1 MSNTVRS
8 LQEENQH
15 LRHQIGEL
23 KDELK
28 QKDMMIAALE
38 SQIAALVLVN
48 RSGVAGEES
57 YYEDDSETD
66 ADTLSRISSLG
77 VGSSLSNQP
86 HRATPHRNAPPP
98 LPPRPPKAGAVAST
112 TPTSSSTK
120 TTVITAAAGH
130 PNKRSLQQQYSS
142 DDDDSNAPPPKP
154 RTNSRLPPTYP
165 PAPPHSCSPDQNS
178 SSNHNNNLK
187 EQLQP
192 AKKNGKKKTTGS
204 TCSSSNGTP
213 NTATKESIESAY
225 VPCNDEDGTKMANG
239 RGKFKSDKAAIKAL
253 PRELSIYNNDDDDV
267 TKYSVDDGQPTYLV
281 EKCEF
286 RDAYNVRGIFT
297 GSIHRA
303 SGMPH
308 GFGKMVY
315 HLGGRY
321 YEGDWFMGH
330 WHGKGIFRNQEGD
343 VYEGHMV
350 NDLKEG
356 TGKLMYADGRVFQG
370 KFDDDEAVEG
380 TIKFPDGARYEGQ
393 LHNGAR
399 HGYGV
404 YHFNDGSVYEGES
417 VMNVFEGKGK
427 MIWNDGGWYE
437 GKWSQGEIHGRGK
450 EIRPDGSLRHDGQWS
465 KGVPIR
471 D

>member
-1 MSNTVRS
+1 MTSTVRA
-8 LQEENQH
+8 LQEEN
-15 LRHQIGEL
+15 HQLKRQLGEL

-38 SQIAALVLVN
+38 SQVAALVMVN
-48 RSGVAGEES
+48 RKEAGGS
-57 YYEDDSETD
+57 YEDDSETD

-77 VGSSLSNQP
+77 VGSLSNHQGN
-86 HRATPHRNAPPP
+86 RGNQS
-98 LPPRPPKAGAVAST
+98 LPPRPPKAGGSAN
-112 TPTSSSTK
+112 
-120 TTVITAAAGH
+120 
-130 PNKRSLQQQYSS
+130 PNGRPSLQQQYSS
-142 DDDDSNAPPPKP
+142 DDDDDDDSNSPPPPKP
-154 RTNSRLPPTYP
+154 KTNSSGLPPAYP
-165 PAPPHSCSPDQNS
+165 PTLRAPNRNDNNSGKGSPPEKKND
-178 SSNHNNNLK
+178 K
-187 EQLQP
+187 
-192 AKKNGKKKTTGS
+192 KKNGIK
-204 TCSSSNGTP
+204 
-213 NTATKESIESAY
+213 KESIDGGG
-225 VPCNDEDGTKMANG
+225 VPYDDDAAMANS

-267 TKYSVDDGQPTYLV
+267 TKYSVDDGQPTYQV
-281 EKCEF
+281 EKSEF
-286 RDAYNVRGIFT
+286 RDAYNVRGIYT
-297 GSIHRA
+297 GTILRS

-321 YEGDWFMGH
+321 YEGEWACGH

-356 TGKLMYADGRVFQG
+356 TGKLTYADGRIFQG
-370 KFDDDEAVEG
+370 RFDDDEAVEG
-380 TIKFPDGARYEGQ
+380 TIKFPDGARYKGQ

-427 MIWNDGGWYE
+427 MTWNDGGWYE
-437 GKWSQGEIHGRGK
+437 GEWHQGEIHGKGR
-450 EIRPDGSLRHDGQWS
+450 EIRPDGSLRHDGEWS

-471 D
+471 N

>member
-1 MSNTVRS
+1 MSNTIRA
-8 LQEENQH
+8 LQEENHH
-15 LRHQIGEL
+15 LRHQMGEL

-48 RSGVAGEES
+48 RNGGEGEEV

-77 VGSSLSNQP
+77 VASSLSAQQQ
-86 HRATPHRNAPPP
+86 HRHHPTVVTPHRNNAPPP
-98 LPPRPPKAGAVAST
+98 LPPRPPKVGGISTST
-112 TPTSSSTK
+112 TSG
-120 TTVITAAAGH
+120 TADGAAY
-130 PNKRSLQQQYSS
+130 PNKRSLQQQYSA
-142 DDDDSNAPPPKP
+142 DDDSNAPPPKP

-165 PAPPHSCSPDQNS
+165 PVQAPPQNQ
-178 SSNHNNNLK
+178 SNHKNNETK
-187 EQLQP
+187 EQLQQST
-192 AKKNGKKKTTGS
+192 KKNGGKKNMTGTSSHTT
-204 TCSSSNGTP
+204 TN
-213 NTATKESIESAY
+213 NTKESIDGVY
-225 VPCNDEDGTKMANG
+225 VPYSDAEVQEDGSKMVNG

-267 TKYSVDDGQPTYLV
+267 TKYSIDDGQPTYLV

-286 RDAYNVRGIFT
+286 RDAYNVRGIFS
-297 GSIHRA
+297 GSIHRS

-356 TGKLMYADGRVFQG
+356 MGKLTYADGRVFQG
-370 KFDDDEAVEG
+370 NFDDDEAVEG

-417 VMNVFEGKGK
+417 VMNVFQGKGK

-437 GKWSQGEIHGRGK
+437 GEWSQGEIHGRGK